1 MRLAHLIGPELR
13 DLLRNNPA
21 EVSELLDEVHA
32 EDLADV
38 VQELDDDEAA
48 ELLRRMSADDAA
60 DIFERLP
67 EGRQEALVEKIG
79 LQPAARIAGEMAAD
93 DRADLFSA
101 LPEEVGDQLLE
112 TLERVDPEAAE
123 EVEELSKWP
132 DGAIM
137 TPYIGSHDT
146 ARFVTLAQY
155 GAGSGIPGNQWD
167 DTAVAPTTQDPY
179 EKMRVGMAWLLTLP
193 GAPLL
198 YYGDEYGQ
206 WGGSDPNNRL
216 MWRDGSALD
225 ANEAATLAFVRKVGS
240 ARRELPA
247 LRRGDYVK
255 LYATED
261 SLVFARKMA
270 SGNAAIV
277 ALTRSGSPVPVT
289 VELTTSLGFISG
301 TTLQDRIGGPSV
313 SVAANGT
320 ASFSIPGKGASILAP

>member
-1 MRLAHLIGPELR
+1 VDAVKHVEEVSTRNLAAEVREGFESAGTRYFLMGETAMGWNDCGDPCNDENYNTISKYIGPYGL
-13 DLLRNNPA
+13 DGQFDFVLYHG
-21 EVSELLDEVHA
+21 VSYKTFAYGEKGMLHA
-32 EDLADV
+32 DYW
-38 VQELDDDEAA
+38 
-48 ELLRRMSADDAA
+48 
-60 DIFERLP
+60 
-67 EGRQEALVEKIG
+67 
-79 LQPAARIAGEMAAD
+79 LQHN
-93 DRADLFSA
+93 
-101 LPEEVGDQLLE
+101 
-112 TLERVDPEAAE
+112 
-123 EVEELSKWP
+123 LSKWP